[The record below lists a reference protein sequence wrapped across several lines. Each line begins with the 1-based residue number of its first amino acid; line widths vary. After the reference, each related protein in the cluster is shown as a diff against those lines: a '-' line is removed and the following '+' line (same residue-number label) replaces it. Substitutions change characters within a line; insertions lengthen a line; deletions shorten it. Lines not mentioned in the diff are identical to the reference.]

1 MNENKEN
8 NHSHHIVSD
17 KIYNLTFISLIIF
30 TVLTVMTSRVDLGL
44 LNTPLALSI
53 ALLKATIVALFF
65 MGVKWEK
72 QINIILI
79 WSAIIAVVLFFAL
92 TFSDVLY
99 RGELLIEEKEILK
112 IEPVHNKVN
121 KIKNSH

>member
-1 MNENKEN
+1 
-8 NHSHHIVSD
+8 
-17 KIYNLTFISLIIF
+17 
-30 TVLTVMTSRVDLGL
+30 MTSRVDLGL